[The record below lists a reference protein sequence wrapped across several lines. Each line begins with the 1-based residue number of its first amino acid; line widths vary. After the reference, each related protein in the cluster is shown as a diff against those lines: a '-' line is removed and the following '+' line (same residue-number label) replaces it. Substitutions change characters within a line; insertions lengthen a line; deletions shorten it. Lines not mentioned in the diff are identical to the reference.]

1 MVKSLVISFRLLTWL
16 RALCSGI
23 PFAAIILSKIELTL
37 PQVIKFVKMKMEIIN
52 SIILVEFLKTAENIY
67 SSISKL
73 FLLGRVG
80 VVKEMGSYQF
90 IGGSRGN
97 LIIIRRI

>member
-1 MVKSLVISFRLLTWL
+1 
-16 RALCSGI
+16 
-23 PFAAIILSKIELTL
+23 
-37 PQVIKFVKMKMEIIN
+37 MKMEINYQYHSCRDFKDCRKYLFIDIK
-52 SIILVEFLKTAENIY
+52 II
-67 SSISKL
+67 
-73 FLLGRVG
+73 LLGRVG